1 MTRTIIYTLA
11 ALASCISAAAQTPD
25 TLRVR
30 NVNEVTIITSANS
43 QTISLKGS
51 ANDSTFRYESSV
63 SITPDSNVSVR
74 EGRLDLF
81 SWDILD
87 KVRNKDRQ
95 EEIDPY
101 ELAEEVSN
109 SVPVRSKP
117 RTVNTYSTGYF
128 GAGFALTHDGPEGF
142 QFASKPFSEIYLN
155 AFGVDFRFLQKH
167 VILTT
172 GLDVGYRS
180 YRSADEGMLALESGL
195 VVHQPAS
202 EGQNVKFS
210 SLRSNFLSVPAIL
223 TVNLSPRHHI
233 GFFGGAAMD
242 FNFNGRIKNKYYQN
256 NEKYKKKY
264 ENLKLEP
271 FTWDYIA
278 GFRMGD
284 LSIYGKYSPCPFLLE
299 GQAPAFRTWSIGILF
314 NLE

>member
-11 ALASCISAAAQTPD
+11 ALASCLTAAAQTPD
-25 TLRVR
+25 TLRVK
-30 NVNEVTIITSANS
+30 NVNEVVVITSKDS
-43 QTISLKGS
+43 QTISLRGS

-87 KVRNKDRQ
+87 KVRNKDKQ
-95 EEIDPY
+95 EENDSY
-101 ELAEEVSN
+101 DLATEVSN
-109 SVPVRSKP
+109 SVPSYSKP
-117 RTVNTYSTGYF
+117 RTVNTYSMGHF
-128 GAGFALTHDGPEGF
+128 GVGFALSHDGPEGF
-142 QFASKPFSEIYLN
+142 EFASKPFSEIYLN
-155 AFGVDFRFLQKH
+155 AFGADFRFLKRH

-172 GLDVGYRS
+172 GLDVGYRA
-180 YRSADEGMLALESGL
+180 YRSADPGMLVLESGS
-195 VVHQPAS
+195 VVHQPDT
-202 EGQNVKFS
+202 EGKHVKFS
-210 SLRSNFLSVPAIL
+210 SLRSNYLSVPAIL
-223 TVNLSPRHHI
+223 TINLSPRRHI

-242 FNFNGRIKNKYYQN
+242 FNFNGRIKNKYFQN

-264 ENLKLEP
+264 ENVKLEP

-284 LSIYGKYSPCPFLLE
+284 MSIYGKYSPCPFLVE
-299 GQAPAFRTWSIGILF
+299 GEVPAFKTWSIGILW